1 VTTPRV
7 IELPRRLEPISR
19 DTFLGAGGVEL
30 PVACEVD
37 APPAVVVALRPRA
50 ARDLRRPVRIRR
62 GGSRLRAV
70 ADLGPGDP
78 AA

>member
-19 DTFLGAGGVEL
+19 DTFLGAGGIEL
-30 PVACEVD
+30 PVAGEVD
-37 APPAVVVALRPRA
+37 VPLAVVVALRPHA
-50 ARDLRRPVRIRR
+50 ARGLRHPARIRR
-62 GGSRLRAV
+62 GGRRLRAV
-70 ADLGPGDP
+70 ADLGPGDQ